1 MSNEQIT
8 GYTSA
13 ADIPSPYSSITLPK
27 LRTAAGDPIRVRFR
41 KLDAA
46 DLALARAQFPGAFPK
61 PRTDAEKKAALER
74 AKNRTPAEEAK
85 AIRDFK
91 TMACAVIVAGCVE
104 PRFCMGL
111 EPADGAAP
119 VGALGDE
126 DQSALWEAIMRH
138 SDMMPDEEGEET
150 KDKSE
155 GSGSAT
161 AAALGDFHGE
171 RPEGSEP
178 R

>member
-1 MSNEQIT
+1 MNEVKS

-61 PRTDAEKKAALER
+61 PRTEAEKKVALER
-74 AKNRTPAEEAK
+74 AKNRTPEEEAK

-111 EPADGAAP
+111 DPIDGAAP
-119 VGALGDE
+119 VAALNDE
-126 DQSALWEAIMRH
+126 DQSELWEAIMRH
-138 SDMMPDEEGEET
+138 SDMLPDDEEA
-150 KDKSE
+150 KDKGE

-171 RPEGSEP
+171 RSEGSEA
-178 R
+178 RK